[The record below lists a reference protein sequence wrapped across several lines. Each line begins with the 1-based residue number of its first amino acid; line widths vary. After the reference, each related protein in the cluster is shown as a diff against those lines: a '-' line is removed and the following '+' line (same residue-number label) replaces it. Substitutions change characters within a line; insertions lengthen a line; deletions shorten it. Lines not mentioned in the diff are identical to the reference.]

1 MILLMY
7 KHEKCYHYDILI
19 RTHHCKN
26 ICCKK
31 VMQYQEEQ
39 PPEYK
44 RNIKT
49 FYSFIG
55 KVLKINKIFVFKA
68 IPRKEEEKRHVK
80 TSNETM

>member
-1 MILLMY
+1 MFLLMY
-7 KHEKCYHYDILI
+7 RHEKCYHYDILI
-19 RTHHCKN
+19 RIHH
-26 ICCKK
+26 
-31 VMQYQEEQ
+31 QEEQ